1 MDPFRKEYLSAKR
14 KKRTFSEM
22 IYNENDNALFDSYD
36 KKIKI
41 SKKDKLKEIK
51 LVQFFENLIISKDC
65 LDETV
70 SGKTDMFEF
79 NQNNL
84 NSCKQILMDDILIE
98 KADDLEIDTIHLWD
112 ENTIKSFLD
121 YEKVS

>member
-70 SGKTDMFEF
+70 SGKMDMFEF